1 MAVAVIDFLIVAVA
15 SVIEPVMV
23 EFTVNVP
30 DTFFKTKKPVDV
42 LKLKTTPVA
51 PVLLVTVSSA
61 INVPVLCVI
70 TKFVLNFNV
79 GGVGAFSCSAPAS
92 IIFNSLTRPISEPKA
107 FNVAFN
113 PVVVDIETVGNLV

>member
-70 TKFVLNFNV
+70 TKFVLNFKTNKK
-79 GGVGAFSCSAPAS
+79 
-92 IIFNSLTRPISEPKA
+92 IYI
-107 FNVAFN
+107 
-113 PVVVDIETVGNLV
+113 